1 MKKELKYQRT
11 VVLSL
16 ASGNLWMQKV
26 MGTESDF
33 QAMKRVTMDFK
44 ANVGTLFGYEILD
57 TFIETVLTKG

>member
-1 MKKELKYQRT
+1 MKNLKYQRT

-26 MGTESDF
+26 LGNESDF

-44 ANVGTLFGYEILD
+44 AKVGTIFGYEILD
-57 TFIETVLTKG
+57 TFIETILVKE